1 MALLSLLLGCSSP
14 KKQEKAAD
22 FCQLQRYEKANSI
35 LMNQGI
41 DSSRIVLM
49 GNSITEGWSAA
60 SPGFF
65 ENKHLVNRG
74 IGGQTAVQ
82 MLGRFRADVINLKPR
97 AVVILAGTNDIA
109 ANNGE
114 VTLEEVRDQIQS
126 MIELAQANNIQA
138 VLCAVLPASEYTWRP
153 DKDPATQIPK
163 LNALLKDLAQHAGV
177 PFVDYFGPLV
187 NQRNGLDPH
196 LAADGVHPS
205 PEGYRQM
212 EDILSPVLDKTVP
225 GWRE

>member
-1 MALLSLLLGCSSP
+1 MALGSLLLSFCSP

-22 FCQLQRYEKANSI
+22 FCQLQRYAEANTALI
-35 LMNQGI
+35 QRPV
-41 DSSRIVLM
+41 DSNRIVLM
-49 GNSITEGWSAA
+49 GNSITEGWSTA

-65 ENKHLVNRG
+65 ENKHLINRG

-126 MIELAQANNIQA
+126 MVELAQANKIQA
-138 VLCAVLPASEYTWRP
+138 VLCAVLPAFEYTWSP
-153 DKDPATQIPK
+153 DKDPATQIPR
-163 LNALLKDLAQHAGV
+163 LNFLLKDLAQNAGI
-177 PFVDYFGPLV
+177 PFVDYFSPMV
-187 NQRNGLDPH
+187 NGINGLDPH
-196 LAADGVHPS
+196 LAADGVHPTA
-205 PEGYRQM
+205 EGYKQM
-212 EDILSPVLDKTVP
+212 ENILSPVLDKTVP